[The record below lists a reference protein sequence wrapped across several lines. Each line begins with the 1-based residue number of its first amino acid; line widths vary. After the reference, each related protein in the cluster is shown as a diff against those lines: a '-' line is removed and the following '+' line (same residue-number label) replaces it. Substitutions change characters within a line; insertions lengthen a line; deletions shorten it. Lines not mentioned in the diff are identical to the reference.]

1 MGVGMGYAIAAWEAY
16 NGSAAEAT
24 SGAPG
29 KKKVVCI
36 VGDSAFGFSGM
47 ELETMSRFGMDV
59 LIFVMNNGGV
69 YHGHA
74 DSKEEY
80 EEQSAATQA
89 GQAADGLRSWSLGY
103 ETRYDMVADALGGKG
118 YFVRTEDELV
128 RATEEG
134 FRARTP
140 VVVNVSM
147 ESGKGTVAV
156 SLAQCKRLSFLT
168 NSSLYADV
176 RLPGPAI
183 EAENYEIIG
192 TDGVP
197 DLPSAPVQNFAHTI
211 MPH

>member
-16 NGSAAEAT
+16 NGAAAEAT

-80 EEQSAATQA
+80 EEQSVATQA
-89 GQAADGLRSWSLGY
+89 GRAEDGLRSWSLGY

-118 YFVRTEDELV
+118 FFVRTEDELI
-128 RATEEG
+128 RATKEG
-134 FRARTP
+134 FTARKP

-156 SLAQCKRLSFLT
+156 SLSRCKRLSCF
-168 NSSLYADV
+168 D
-176 RLPGPAI
+176 
-183 EAENYEIIG
+183 
-192 TDGVP
+192 
-197 DLPSAPVQNFAHTI
+197 
-211 MPH
+211 